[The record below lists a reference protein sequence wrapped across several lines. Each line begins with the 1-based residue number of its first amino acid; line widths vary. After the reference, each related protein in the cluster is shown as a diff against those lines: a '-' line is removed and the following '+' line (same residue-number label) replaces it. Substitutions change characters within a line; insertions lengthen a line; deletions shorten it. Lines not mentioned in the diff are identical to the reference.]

1 MIGAIIVQAFIVL
14 GFVFALLGH
23 LGVLVFPDVYTRLQ
37 ASSTCTTTS
46 VVSFFI
52 AAMVESGLSVTTGKI
67 VVISVFFLVSN
78 PVSAHIVARYAW
90 NSGIIPWSRSG
101 R

>member
-1 MIGAIIVQAFIVL
+1 MIAAVIVQVFICL
-14 GFVFALLGH
+14 GFIFALLGH

-37 ASSTCTTTS
+37 ASATCTTTS

-52 AAMVESGLSVTTGKI
+52 AAMVDSGLSVTTGKI
-67 VVISVFFLVSN
+67 VVISAFFIVSN

-90 NSGIIPWSRSG
+90 NRGIIPWR
-101 R
+101 RKRQ

>member
-1 MIGAIIVQAFIVL
+1 MIASIIVQIFLGL
-14 GFVFALLGH
+14 GFIFALLGH
-23 LGVLVFPDVYTRLQ
+23 VGVLVFPDVYTRLQ

-52 AAMVESGLSVTTGKI
+52 AAMVDSGFSPMTGKI
-67 VVISVFFLVSN
+67 VVIAVFFIFSS

-90 NSGIIPWSRSG
+90 NRDIIPWR
-101 R
+101 RRKR

>member
-1 MIGAIIVQAFIVL
+1 MIGAIIVQVFIVL

-67 VVISVFFLVSN
+67 VVISVFFLFSN

-90 NSGIIPWSRSG
+90 NSGIIPWRRRG

>member
-1 MIGAIIVQAFIVL
+1 MIAGIVVQVFIGL
-14 GFVFALLGH
+14 GFIFAVLGH

-46 VVSFFI
+46 VISFFI
-52 AAMVESGLSVTTGKI
+52 AAMVYSGLSATTGKI
-67 VVISVFFLVSN
+67 VVISVFFIVSS

-90 NSGIIPWSRSG
+90 NRGIIPWRRSR

>member
-1 MIGAIIVQAFIVL
+1 MIAAVIVQVFIGL

-46 VVSFFI
+46 VISFFI
-52 AAMVESGLSVTTGKI
+52 AAMVDSGISATTGKI
-67 VVISVFFLVSN
+67 VVISVFFIVSS
-78 PVSAHIVARYAW
+78 PVSSHIVARYAW
-90 NSGIIPWSRSG
+90 SRGIIPWRRRSR
-101 R
+101 